1 VTCRLLGIPA
11 DEQELTATA
20 WLLITSGY
28 ATTAN
33 TIGNAVLALLTDPG
47 RLAALTSAPQLIDR
61 AVDELLRRDGGVNLA
76 PVRVATEPV
85 EIGDVTI
92 EGGELVHIAVASA
105 NRDPAHFDDAERLD
119 FERRQGDH
127 LAFGHGMRYCLGAE
141 LARMETRIAL
151 ARLLGRFPN
160 LSLASD
166 AASLRWQDTPVL
178 RGVETLPVRLH

>member
-1 VTCRLLGIPA
+1 
-11 DEQELTATA
+11 
-20 WLLITSGY
+20 
-28 ATTAN
+28 
-33 TIGNAVLALLTDPG
+33 
-47 RLAALTSAPQLIDR
+47 
-61 AVDELLRRDGGVNLA
+61 VNLA

-160 LSLASD
+160 LSLATD
-166 AASLRWQDTPVL
+166 TASLRWQDTPVL
-178 RGVETLPVRLH
+178 RGAETLPVRLR